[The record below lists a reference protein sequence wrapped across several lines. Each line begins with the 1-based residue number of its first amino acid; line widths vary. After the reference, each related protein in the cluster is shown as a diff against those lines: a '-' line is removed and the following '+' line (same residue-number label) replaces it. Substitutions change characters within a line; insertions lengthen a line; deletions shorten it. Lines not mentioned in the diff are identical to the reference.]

1 MQRKIIIALLL
12 SGYIFTASPQ
22 NSPNTGSPA
31 TTPTGGPAA
40 PTPTPGLTQVPQEAG
55 PQYEPPFSA
64 PVITV
69 IVFAVMAG
77 IIGII
82 LLSFY
87 LSVNIKRRASVRP
100 SQPSRI

>member
-12 SGYIFTASPQ
+12 SGYILTASPQ
-22 NSPNTGSPA
+22 TSPNTQSPAA
-31 TTPTGGPAA
+31 TTPSRGPAA
-40 PTPTPGLTQVPQEAG
+40 TTPGPTQGYQ
-55 PQYEPPFSA
+55 Q
-64 PVITV
+64 VITV

-82 LLSFY
+82 LLSYY
-87 LSVNIKRRASVRP
+87 LLVNIKRRASVKP

>member
-12 SGYIFTASPQ
+12 SGYILTASPQ
-22 NSPNTGSPA
+22 TSPNTQSPAA
-31 TTPTGGPAA
+31 TTPSRGPAA
-40 PTPTPGLTQVPQEAG
+40 TTPGPTQGYQEV

-82 LLSFY
+82 LLSYY
-87 LSVNIKRRASVRP
+87 LSVNIKRRASVKP

>member
-12 SGYIFTASPQ
+12 SGYILTASPQ
-22 NSPNTGSPA
+22 TSPNTQSPE
-31 TTPTGGPAA
+31 
-40 PTPTPGLTQVPQEAG
+40 V

-82 LLSFY
+82 LLSYY
-87 LSVNIKRRASVRP
+87 LLVNIKRRASVKP